1 VSDALVVK
9 IDSLSLGNVMK
20 KQRSSNSL
28 PAEILA
34 KIQEYQERPVPLLD
48 EMTPEEVITC
58 CRQMLVWLDEAGPRT
73 AKYLRRRAQQ
83 EQSND
88 LDQNMVEDVWW
99 HRFLQVNFSRLLQQH
114 TTAHQDNISSHS

>member
-1 VSDALVVK
+1 
-9 IDSLSLGNVMK
+9 MK
-20 KQRSSNSL
+20 KQKSSNSL

-48 EMTPEEVITC
+48 EMTPEEVISC

-73 AKYLRRRAQQ
+73 VRYLRRRALQG
-83 EQSND
+83 QSNN

-99 HRFLQVNFSRLLQQH
+99 HRFFQGNFTRLLQQH
-114 TTAHQDNISSHS
+114 TTGHQDTIPPHTENTDVP